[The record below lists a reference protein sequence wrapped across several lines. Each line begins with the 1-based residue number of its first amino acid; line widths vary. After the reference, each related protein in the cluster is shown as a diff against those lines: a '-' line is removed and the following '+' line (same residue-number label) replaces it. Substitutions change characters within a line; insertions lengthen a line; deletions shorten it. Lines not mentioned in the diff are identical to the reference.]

1 MTSPF
6 SSFELGPLRL
16 RNRVVKTAT
25 YEGMTPGGSPSP
37 ALTRHH
43 GELARGG
50 VAMTTVAYAAVSRE
64 GRTFDDQLWL
74 RPEVIPPLRALT
86 NEVHAAGAAASIQ
99 LAHAGAFTKSRALG
113 LARPI
118 SASAVANP
126 YGVMA
131 GRPLARAM
139 TDADMERVLEEFAS
153 AARIAREAG
162 FDAVELHLGHGYLL
176 SQWLSPRSNRRRDE
190 HGGAIANR
198 LRFPLEIL
206 RRVRDAVPELAV
218 LAKTNLSDGVPGG
231 IEIDDAIEVARGLE
245 REGANAIVLSG
256 GLVVASSMFLL
267 RGETPLRQ
275 MIEVEKSGMQKVAL
289 RLLGPQL
296 VRAVPYEP
304 MFFLPL
310 ARRVRDAVR
319 VPLVLLGGIT
329 DRAHLDRAMDAGF
342 ELVAIGRALLHDP
355 ELVSRWARGEDVRSG
370 CTHCNRCIAEMDR
383 PGGVV
388 CSIVPAQL
396 ARRDAEVRCAMAP
409 SAARHAPSRT
419 R

>member
-1 MTSPF
+1 MSSPF
-6 SSFELGPLRL
+6 SSFALGPLRL
-16 RNRVVKTAT
+16 RNRIVKTAT
-25 YEGMTPGGSPSP
+25 YEGMTPGGAPSA

-50 VAMTTVAYAAVSRE
+50 VAMTTVAYAAISRE

-74 RPEVIPPLRALT
+74 RDDVVPALRALT
-86 NEVHAAGAAASIQ
+86 GEVHRGGAAAAIQ
-99 LAHAGAFTKSRALG
+99 LAHAGAFTKSRTLG

-118 SASAVANP
+118 SASAVTNP

-139 TDADMERVLEEFAS
+139 SQGDMERVAGEFVT
-153 AARIAREAG
+153 AACLARSAG

-190 HGGAIANR
+190 HGGVIANR

-206 RRVRDAVPELAV
+206 RRVREAVPELAV

-231 IEIDDAIEVARGLE
+231 LEIDDAIEVARGLE
-245 REGANAIVLSG
+245 REGADAIVLSG

-267 RGETPLRQ
+267 RGETPLAQ
-275 MIEVEKSGMQKVAL
+275 MIDVEKSALQKVAL

-310 ARRVRDAVR
+310 ARRIRAAVR
-319 VPLVLLGGIT
+319 APLVLLGGIT
-329 DRAHLDRAMDAGF
+329 DRAHLDVAMEAGF

-388 CSIVPAQL
+388 CSLVPAQL
-396 ARRDAEVRCAMAP
+396 ARRDAEVRGRVD
-409 SAARHAPSRT
+409 S
-419 R
+419 